1 MAVSGKT
8 AAPHEI
14 PYFLGTDKPPDMAA
28 GTKAI
33 ADRVHARLGAVDLSQ
48 LVAGTENNGKLLVV
62 NSGAAAYKAMSGDV
76 TMDSAG
82 VTTIGAKKVTTAKLE
97 EKAVTTAKLDDKAV
111 TGAKID
117 DATLTEAKLGDG
129 AVSSRKLKPT
139 VGYVQANGEYTSLE
153 TAYKDVPGAKLEIT
167 PPVASKL
174 LVMATFALNVNGGGG
189 VGAGASGTVSLDGV
203 DQSRSA
209 GWGQGGETK
218 VWLEIDVS
226 QSYLFSLTAAAHT
239 IKLRAGKASGSTQVD
254 GFNTGFFYMLFAS

>member
-48 LVAGTENNGKLLVV
+48 LVAGSENNGKLLVV
-62 NSGAAAYKAMSGDV
+62 SSGAAAYKAMSGDL

-111 TGAKID
+111 TGAKVD

-139 VGYVQANGEYTSLE
+139 VGYAQATAGYTTLE
-153 TAYKDVPGAKLEIT
+153 SSFKDIPGAKLEIT

-174 LVMATFALNVNGGGG
+174 VVIATWALNVNANEG
-189 VGAGASGTVSLDGV
+189 VGAGAQGTVNLDGV
-203 DQSRSA
+203 DQSRVGS
-209 GWGQGGETK
+209 WGQGGGTK
-218 VWLEIDVS
+218 VWLEMDIS
-226 QSYLFSLTAAAHT
+226 QTYLFSLSAAAHT
-239 IKLRAGKASGSTQVD
+239 IKLRARLGGQTATLNGENS
-254 GFNTGFFYMLFAS
+254 GFFYMLLAS